1 MRRHSIGFQM
11 ANKSKLDRQTIDTV
25 CDGIRI
31 GMTFEAACKLGG
43 ISRRT
48 LELWRAAAPNSIES
62 EMLQYLDSEIEG
74 AIADGQRVLLRRMH
88 DHSSGVTTNQDGEAV
103 RCVGD
108 FNATKWLLEARHKMR
123 PETKLDITS
132 GGQPLQYVVT
142 IPVVDRIDA
151 AVGGAA
157 TDDGE

>member
-11 ANKSKLDRQTIDTV
+11 ANTSKLDRKTIDAV

-48 LELWRAAAPNSIES
+48 LELWRAAAPNSPES
-62 EMLQYLDSEIEG
+62 ETLQYLDSEIEG

-88 DHSSGVTTNQDGEAV
+88 DHSTGVTTNQDGEAV
-103 RCVGD
+103 RCIGD

-132 GGQPLQYVVT
+132 GGQPLQYLVT
-142 IPVVDRIDA
+142 IPVVERIDA
-151 AVGGAA
+151 PIGGAVNE
-157 TDDGE
+157 DGE